1 MKEGGRENTS
11 KREEKIR
18 NNKVE
23 GCRRDDG
30 WRGQREEGEECV
42 NLDLYRT
49 NEVSGSWCPAA
60 K

>member
-23 GCRRDDG
+23 GCRGDDG

-42 NLDLYRT
+42 NLDLYR
-49 NEVSGSWCPAA
+49 N